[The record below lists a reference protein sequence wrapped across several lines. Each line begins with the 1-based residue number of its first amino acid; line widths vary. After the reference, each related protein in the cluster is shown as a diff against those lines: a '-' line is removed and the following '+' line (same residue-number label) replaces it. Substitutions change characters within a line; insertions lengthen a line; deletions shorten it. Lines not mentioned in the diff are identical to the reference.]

1 MKPYYLTTAID
12 YANGSPHLGHAYEKV
27 LADVI
32 SRTKRAM
39 GQKSHFVTGL
49 DEHGQK
55 VQQGAEKE
63 GIEPQERCDRVAKEF
78 TEMLTELNISNDDYI
93 RTTETR
99 HKKVVSS
106 LLQDL
111 YDRKEIYMSEYRGFY
126 STRAEQFLQEKDKV
140 DGDWP
145 EIFGEVTEITEKNY
159 FFKLGKYQDW
169 LLEFLQEN
177 PNFILP
183 SHRQNQVIE
192 FLSEPLNDLC
202 ISRPKERL
210 SWGIPLPFDQEYVT
224 YVWFDAL
231 VNYVSAADF
240 GEKTFSRIWPADL
253 HVIGKDILAPPH
265 AVYWPIMLKACNI
278 ELPKQIL
285 AHGWWT
291 SSGAKMSKSTGETI
305 SPLDLVKLY
314 GADIFRFFVMR
325 EMRVGQDAEF
335 SLDRFES
342 RYRADLGN
350 DLGNL
355 VSRLLHMCTN
365 YFDSIVPSSHVLD
378 TPEQELIEK
387 WEQTRK
393 ITLTFFEEF
402 QFSQGLEQISGFI
415 RAINKYADERVPWK
429 LAKSTEEGDLKNLQ
443 TCISTMVEALR
454 LANSLLV
461 AVMPEI
467 HEKINDRLGL
477 SATENW
483 DLDLDWDC
491 RLSGRKLKEKIILF
505 PRK

>member
-1 MKPYYLTTAID
+1 MA
-12 YANGSPHLGHAYEKV
+12 
-27 LADVI
+27 
-32 SRTKRAM
+32 
-39 GQKSHFVTGL
+39 
-49 DEHGQK
+49 
-55 VQQGAEKE
+55 
-63 GIEPQERCDRVAKEF
+63 
-78 TEMLTELNISNDDYI
+78 
-93 RTTETR
+93 
-99 HKKVVSS
+99 
-106 LLQDL
+106 
-111 YDRKEIYMSEYRGFY
+111 
-126 STRAEQFLQEKDKV
+126 
-140 DGDWP
+140 

-169 LLEFLQEN
+169 LIEFLQEN

-240 GEKTFSRIWPADL
+240 GEKTFSSIWPADL

-291 SSGAKMSKSTGETI
+291 SSGAKMSKSAGETI

-314 GADIFRFFVMR
+314 GSDIFRFFVMR

-365 YFDSIVPSSHVLD
+365 YFDSIVPPSHVLD

>member
-78 TEMLTELNISNDDYI
+78 TDMLKELNISNDDYI

-111 YDRKEIYMSEYRGFY
+111 YERGEIYMSEYRGFY

-240 GEKTFSRIWPADL
+240 GEKTFSSIWPADL

-314 GADIFRFFVMR
+314 GSDIFRFFVMR

-365 YFDSIVPSSHVLD
+365 YFDSIVPPSHVLD

>member
-78 TEMLTELNISNDDYI
+78 TDMLKELNISNDDYI

-111 YDRKEIYMSEYRGFY
+111 YERGEIYMSEYRGFY

-240 GEKTFSRIWPADL
+240 GEKTFSSIWPADL

-291 SSGAKMSKSTGETI
+291 SSGAKMSKSAGETI

-314 GADIFRFFVMR
+314 GSDIFRFFVMR

-365 YFDSIVPSSHVLD
+365 YFDSIVPPSHVLD